1 MLAEHEPLIDAL
13 AWHEW
18 FIRDLRA
25 TEWYRYSVR
34 QAADLVGYTPQGR
47 PRKALLI
54 DQTNLSSGNTV
65 SPYEQETR
73 FAALWWAS
81 VAIQASQDGLL
92 DMLNWFLLADDD
104 HHFKGLL
111 KLEAGDRYS
120 LRPVGQAMVFMLE
133 HWGDQ
138 VLKLDNDAFEIDAL
152 AMRSGVRMNLLGV
165 NKVARNQQ
173 VRFDLDGTPC
183 SGLDLRTS
191 PCSAMGPPPR
201 RPAVRTPRGVSRF
214 RAKPCSH

>member
-1 MLAEHEPLIDAL
+1 
-13 AWHEW
+13 
-18 FIRDLRA
+18 
-25 TEWYRYSVR
+25 
-34 QAADLVGYTPQGR
+34 
-47 PRKALLI
+47 
-54 DQTNLSSGNTV
+54 
-65 SPYEQETR
+65 
-73 FAALWWAS
+73 
-81 VAIQASQDGLL
+81 
-92 DMLNWFLLADDD
+92 MLNWFLLADDD